1 MKEYIDFQVAPY
13 ALPKVCEALWRNGIK
28 DGCITME
35 DGKIHIRWEWDVNRF
50 ICRSDDKCKDACS
63 NG

>member
-35 DGKIHIRWEWDVNRF
+35 DGKYILDG
-50 ICRSDDKCKDACS
+50 
-63 NG
+63 NGM